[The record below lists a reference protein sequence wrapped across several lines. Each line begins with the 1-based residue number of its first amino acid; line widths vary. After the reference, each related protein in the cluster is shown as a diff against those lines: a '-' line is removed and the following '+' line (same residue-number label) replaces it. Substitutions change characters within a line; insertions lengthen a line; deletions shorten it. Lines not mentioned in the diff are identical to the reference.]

1 MYGNVAHPAR
11 HPIYIAWF
19 YKSIFG
25 HQDGPRPLVSQAA
38 EEELA
43 PNEASFREARC
54 SNGTFHLGMAR
65 KPSKTFGSFQP
76 SDGLPLKSRSVMVY
90 EVGI

>member
-1 MYGNVAHPAR
+1 MEMSHILPD
-11 HPIYIAWF
+11 ILYILHGFTSPFLDIRMAQGPLFHRRLKRSWLPTRPRF
-19 YKSIFG
+19 VRRGVQMG
-25 HQDGPRPLVSQAA
+25 H
-38 EEELA
+38 
-43 PNEASFREARC
+43 F
-54 SNGTFHLGMAR
+54 TMGMAR

>member
-54 SNGTFHLGMAR
+54 SNGTFHHGDGQ
-65 KPSKTFGSFQP
+65 KTIENLRSFQP